1 MPMQPKLVVPSY
13 PGNEVAASLKPGL
26 LKTGVFFL
34 DETGVLRTSREPV
47 FIVGHIHSREP
58 SALTRR
64 IQTIRDRYK
73 WYDEMKWNL
82 ITGGNRNLEAY
93 GKVLDAFFDC
103 TLDEARFGCIVMLK
117 RELDI
122 KKYFLGN

>member
-1 MPMQPKLVVPSY
+1 MAVTLVRNRWRV
-13 PGNEVAASLKPGL
+13 SLRGDEEAGGWSLPRKRDSRDPQAWSSQDRR
-26 LKTGVFFL
+26 VFFL
-34 DETGVLRTSREPV
+34 DEPGVLRTSREPV

-103 TLDEARFGCIVMLK
+103 TLDEARFA
-117 RELDI
+117 
-122 KKYFLGN
+122 